1 MPEAGHNSDAQLK
14 SIVER
19 VENLN
24 AQIKNLT
31 DDRADIFKEAAGNGF
46 NVKALRQIVSIRKQD
61 KTKREEAEAILHRY
75 MVAMGMAV

>member
-1 MPEAGHNSDAQLK
+1 MTELSHNINGQLK

-24 AQIKNLT
+24 AQIKELT

-46 NVKALRQIVSIRKQD
+46 NVKVLRQLVSIRKQD
-61 KTKREEAEAILHRY
+61 KTKWEEAQAILYSY
-75 MVAMGMAV
+75 MSSLGMI